1 MLEPQSRLSIYD
13 ILRPP
18 ADFDLDCLVVT
29 TYSASLDTI
38 LSLPAAMLVDASD
51 SGERRARLVSAADL
65 AALKRVCGRT
75 AIFCQGAAIQPAEL
89 VPPTIIE
96 AEGMVHEVS
105 APNGGSF
112 HPKVWVMRFKH
123 REGKQSLLRVAIMSR
138 NLTSDPSWDA
148 GVVLDSKSTL
158 GAPKTNDLGVLLR
171 LLPTRCIRP
180 LDGGRRKLLLELAS
194 DIEAAKWKMPA
205 GTGTPTFHVVGNQ
218 VGSPWLQ
225 PKSKRLA
232 IISPFLTAS
241 AIKGLAKSTDAVPVI
256 VSRPDAL
263 ERCWHVVS
271 DSCDRKMVLA
281 PPEIYTGGPR
291 TMGLHAKILIWENQA
306 KVRIAVGSMN
316 ATAAAISG
324 RNVEFMVS
332 FNFNAAISEASIDAL
347 LERRNMGS
355 VLADFEPDKKND
367 AVPEPFDDRPA
378 RAYLLAAQLHL
389 ECCLGANGWEV
400 SLTPRFAHTDI
411 ESLLPNL
418 RFRPATLAGSRSG
431 ACGTSLASGEPARL
445 PGTLDLAEIT
455 GFIVFEADIPSGPI
469 AFILNLEVRG
479 VEDDARR
486 HAALKALIPDN
497 RSFSDFLRVL
507 LGDSSSLET
516 IDAPNGAGSQ
526 PTTWRPAG
534 QSGILEMLISCAADD
549 PSRLQSIEET
559 LKAFSPEELEAVA
572 PPEFRELWSAIVKMT
587 RTRR

>member
-18 ADFDLDCLVVT
+18 DGFDLDCLVVT
-29 TYSASLDTI
+29 TYSASLDTV
-38 LSLPAAMLVDASD
+38 LSLPAAMLVDVSE
-51 SGERRARLVSAADL
+51 SGKRRAGLVTAADL

-89 VPPTIIE
+89 VPPAIIE
-96 AEGMVHEVS
+96 AEEMVHEVS

-123 REGKQSLLRVAIMSR
+123 SEAKRSLLRVAIMSR
-138 NLTSDPSWDA
+138 NLTGDVSWDA

-180 LDGGRRKLLLELAS
+180 LDVGRRTLLLELAS

-218 VGSPWLQ
+218 DGSPWRQ

-232 IISPFLTAS
+232 IVSPFLTAS
-241 AIKGLAKSTDAVPVI
+241 AIKGLAKSADAIPLI

-263 ERCWHVVS
+263 ERCWLAVS
-271 DSCDRKMVLA
+271 GSSDRKMVLA
-281 PPEIYTGGPR
+281 LPEIPTGGSR
-291 TMGLHAKILIWENQA
+291 TMGLHAKILIWESQA

-332 FNFNAAISEASIDAL
+332 FDCTAAIGEEGIDAL
-347 LERRNMGS
+347 LDRRSMGS
-355 VLADFEPDKKND
+355 VLADFEPEERNE

-389 ECCLGANGWEV
+389 ECNLGASGWELC
-400 SLTPRFAHTDI
+400 LTPRIAHTDI
-411 ESLLPNL
+411 EALLPNL
-418 RFRPATLAGSRSG
+418 RFRPATLAGSRSA
-431 ACGTSLASGEPARL
+431 ACGTSLAAGKPARL

-455 GFIVFEADIPSGPI
+455 GFIVFEADISSGPI

-479 VEDDARR
+479 VEDNARR

-507 LGDSSSLET
+507 LGDSSSLEA
-516 IDAPNGAGSQ
+516 IDAANGADGQ
-526 PTTWRPAG
+526 PSIWRPAG
-534 QSGILEMLISCAADD
+534 RSGILEMLISCAADD
-549 PSRLQSIEET
+549 PARLQSIEET

-572 PPEFRELWSAIVKMT
+572 PLEFRELWLAILKMT